1 MTISIVPR
9 LGMGRHLEEEQPRLK
24 GGNNLEALPPNL
36 HYQGLAGNEK
46 RSISNE
52 QQLVITYFL
61 V

>member
-9 LGMGRHLEEEQPRLK
+9 LCLGRPLQGAQLRLK
-24 GGNNLEALPPNL
+24 GENNLEALPPNL
-36 HYQGLAGNEK
+36 DYQGLPGNEK

>member
-1 MTISIVPR
+1 MTILSVPR
-9 LGMGRHLEEEQPRLK
+9 LCLGRPLEGAQRRLK
-24 GGNNLEALPPNL
+24 GENNLKALPPNL